1 MAAAPE
7 SLMNRPRLKTKME
20 QAGLD
25 AIILASPENFFYTTG
40 ALILTMRTLRDRLAF
55 SVLTPSGDA
64 LAVVC
69 GIEESLTKHDS
80 WIKDIRP
87 YVERKDDPATVLAAA
102 LREKGWDRLR
112 LGYESRFL
120 PVAHFERL
128 RLALPG
134 ATLVPADDVIISTR
148 AVKTQAEVERVR
160 HAAQVTERAIADAFA
175 AARPGHTEKSVNDRI
190 MTNLLSMGAD
200 SVLFSV
206 FGTGANGLHPHAIPG
221 EAPLTPG
228 EVGRV
233 DSGGEFKGY
242 TSDLARSMGTG
253 QVPEYTR
260 DAYKHL
266 RDIERE
272 TIAFLRPGRTA
283 AEVFEYCKNA
293 YAKHRLPFIM
303 PHIGHGIPV
312 LGGEMHEEPN
322 LHPFNSTPI
331 EAGMIFNIEPFVW
344 DWERGFA
351 LHIEDAA
358 LVTESGSV
366 ILSDAIPTDE
376 MFIVR

>member
-1 MAAAPE
+1 MAAPE
-7 SLMNRPRLKTKME
+7 SLMNRPRLMAKME

-40 ALILTMRTLRDRLAF
+40 ALILTMRTLRDRLGF
-55 SVLTPSGDA
+55 SVLTPSADA
-64 LAVVC
+64 VAVVC

-80 WIKDIRP
+80 WIKDVRT
-87 YVERKDDPATVLAAA
+87 YVERKDDPTAVLAAT

-128 RLALPG
+128 RKALPA
-134 ATLVPADDVIISTR
+134 ATFVPADDVIVSTR
-148 AVKTQAEVERVR
+148 AVKTPGEVERIK
-160 HAAQVTERAIADAFA
+160 HAAQVTERAIAGAFESA
-175 AARPGHTEKSVNDRI
+175 KPGDTEKSVNDKI
-190 MTNLLSMGAD
+190 MSNLLSMGAD

-206 FGTGANGLHPHAIPG
+206 FGAGKNGLHAHAIAG
-221 EAPLTPG
+221 DTPLRPG

-253 QVPEYTR
+253 QVPQHMR
-260 DAYKHL
+260 DWYKRL
-266 RDIERE
+266 RDVEHE

-283 AEVFEYCKNA
+283 AEVFETCKNA
-293 YAKHRLPFIM
+293 YAKQGLPFIM

-322 LHPFNSTPI
+322 LHPFNTMPI

-344 DWERGFA
+344 DWDRGFA

-358 LVTESGSV
+358 LVTESGPV